1 VHSAAALRLG
11 YVRAVGPVD
20 LRRRAPGAKA
30 PVLILGFNAG
40 LEDLL
45 HPRRQRQGQR
55 QRQRLALRAFVVPTL
70 RQAQGR
76 LLRKRREGW
85 GTRFVSC
92 GGEVKVPVPR
102 LFKERRDKDGPPG
115 IDPPFAKLIRGGWF
129 AKVFFMSDRVMS
141 ESAMSESTEQIRE
154 LLDSVYRVDSGRI
167 LATLIRL
174 LGDFDLA
181 EEAMHEAFAAALSLW
196 PKSGVP
202 GNPRPW
208 LISTARFKAID
219 TLRRRAR
226 FDASQDEFVRY
237 FEAQSISAERSN
249 KNEEHGLEDDYLEDD
264 RLRLI
269 FTCCHP
275 SLAPDARVAL
285 TLREVC
291 GLTTEEIAKAF
302 LITPRTLAQR
312 VVRAK
317 AKIRETPIRYEVPT
331 PGELPERL
339 GAVLQVIYLVF
350 NEGYSAAA
358 GAEVTRAELTGEAIR
373 LGRLLVELHLT
384 ELGPEPEVIG
394 LLSLMLLQ
402 ESRRA
407 ARNSPTGELILLEN
421 QDRALWNREQIAEGV
436 ALLEKALQY
445 RQKSRRFGS
454 YTLQAAIA
462 AVHAEA
468 ESVARTDWRQIVAL
482 YDRLLQVQPSPV
494 VQLNR
499 AVAIAMRDG
508 PEAGLTNID
517 AVLEHG
523 ELANYYLA
531 HSARADMCRRL
542 GRTAEARASYEKALA
557 LTQQEPERQFLQER
571 IRQLK

>member
-1 VHSAAALRLG
+1 LLGSA
-11 YVRAVGPVD
+11 
-20 LRRRAPGAKA
+20 
-30 PVLILGFNAG
+30 
-40 LEDLL
+40 
-45 HPRRQRQGQR
+45 
-55 QRQRLALRAFVVPTL
+55 
-70 RQAQGR
+70 
-76 LLRKRREGW
+76 
-85 GTRFVSC
+85 
-92 GGEVKVPVPR
+92 
-102 LFKERRDKDGPPG
+102 G
-115 IDPPFAKLIRGGWF
+115 IDPPFAKLIRGSQF
-129 AKVFFMSDRVMS
+129 AKVVLMSERVMS
-141 ESAMSESTEQIRE
+141 ECVMSQCSPEQIRE
-154 LLDSVYRVDSGRI
+154 LLDSLYRADSGRI

-181 EEAMHEAFAAALSLW
+181 EEAMHEAFAAALSRW
-196 PKSGVP
+196 PRSGVP

-208 LISTARFKAID
+208 LISTARFNAID

-226 FDASQDEFVRY
+226 FDASQDELAHY
-237 FEAQSISAERSN
+237 LETQWSSADRSN
-249 KNEEHGLEDDYLEDD
+249 QAGSLAGSVEDDRLEDD

-275 SLAPDARVAL
+275 SLAPEARVAL

-302 LITPRTLAQR
+302 LITPQTLAQR
-312 VVRAK
+312 IVRAK
-317 AKIRETPIRYEVPT
+317 AKIRETRIPYEVPT
-331 PGELPERL
+331 PQELPQRL

-373 LGRLLVELHLT
+373 LGRLLMELHLS
-384 ELGPEPEVIG
+384 ELRPEPEVVVSEIIGSEIIGSEIMGSEIMG

-407 ARNSPTGELILLEN
+407 ARTSPTGELILLEN

-436 ALLEKALQY
+436 ALLEKALGY
-445 RQKSRRFGS
+445 RGKHRGKSRENSGQKSRGFGP

-462 AVHAEA
+462 AVHAQA
-468 ESVARTDWRQIVAL
+468 ESVAATDWRQIVAL
-482 YDRLLQVQPSPV
+482 YDQLVRIHPSPV
-494 VQLNR
+494 AQLNR
-499 AVAIAMRDG
+499 AVAIAMCDG
-508 PEAGLTNID
+508 PEAGLAHID

-531 HSARADMCRRL
+531 HSARADMYRRL

-557 LTQQEPERQFLQER
+557 LTQQEPERQFLRER